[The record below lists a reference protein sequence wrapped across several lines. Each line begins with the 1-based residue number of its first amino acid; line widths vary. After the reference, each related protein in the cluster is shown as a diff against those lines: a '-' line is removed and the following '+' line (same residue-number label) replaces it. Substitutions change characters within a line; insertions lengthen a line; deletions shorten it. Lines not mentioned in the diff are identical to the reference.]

1 MQRRNFR
8 DMPQVELVLIP
19 DLGQPRSLPYSSVT
33 EARLSARML
42 SRKGPQ
48 RYVAWYVLDDE
59 GMVLSSHGYAIEALK
74 MVRPDAHTQM
84 DLVRQEEIGMD
95 REHRALRT
103 LELVDAERRAAHGL
117 SN

>member
-1 MQRRNFR
+1 MQRRGFR
-8 DMPQVELVLIP
+8 DIPQVELVLIP

-59 GMVLSSHGYAIEALK
+59 GMVLSSHGYAMEALK
-74 MVRPDAHTQM
+74 SLRPDAHTQG
-84 DLVRQEEIGMD
+84 DLMRMEEKGMD
-95 REHRALRT
+95 REARALRT
-103 LELVDAERRAAHGL
+103 LELADAERRAAHGL
-117 SN
+117 FN

>member
-1 MQRRNFR
+1 
-8 DMPQVELVLIP
+8 MPQVELVLIP

-59 GMVLSSHGYAIEALK
+59 GMVLSSHGYAMEALK
-74 MVRPDAHTQM
+74 SLRPDAHTQG
-84 DLVRQEEIGMD
+84 DLVRMEEMGMD
-95 REHRALRT
+95 RQQRALRT
-103 LELVDAERRAAHGL
+103 LELADAKRRAAHGL